1 MSPEGTVPSSNLDG
15 GQKTFILAMVM
26 LCVGPNSP
34 VWWPQAFAKKNVA
47 RFSGVSPEGTGPSSN
62 LDGGKKT
69 FVFAMVVLCVG
80 LILAILGSAVFF
92 LWASWGVRHDIM

>member
-1 MSPEGTVPSSNLDG
+1 MD
-15 GQKTFILAMVM
+15 
-26 LCVGPNSP
+26 PNRP
-34 VWWPQAFAKKNVA
+34 VWWVQAFAQKNMA

-69 FVFAMVVLCVG
+69 FVFAMVMLCIG
-80 LILAILGSAVFF
+80 LILACLGSAIFF